1 MNRFFNSSK
10 IIGLLFVSAFVLSAC
25 EDEPGPAVCVIEVVD
40 DKGSPVEGATVYVNA
55 DNSSAIIDD
64 QNKVGDLRSEEVTGS
79 DGKTRHSFTEPG
91 KTKEF
96 ALEAVLE
103 VKVWKA
109 FMRGDT
115 IPDTLVGRGS
125 VHIYP
130 DKVTN
135 ETITVR

>member
-1 MNRFFNSSK
+1 MKRFFNSSK
-10 IIGLLFVSAFVLSAC
+10 IIALLFVAVFVVSAC

-40 DKGSPVEGATVYVNA
+40 DKGNPVEGATVYVNA
-55 DNSSAIIDD
+55 DNSSAVIDG
-64 QNKVGDLRSEEVTGS
+64 QNKVGDLSSEEVTGS
-79 DGKTRHSFTEPG
+79 DGKTRHTFTEPG
-91 KTKEF
+91 KNKEF

-103 VKVWKA
+103 VRVSKA
-109 FMRGDT
+109 IVCDT
-115 IPDTLVGRGS
+115 IKDTLVGRGS

>member
-10 IIGLLFVSAFVLSAC
+10 IIGLLFVSAFILSAC

-40 DKGSPVEGATVYVNA
+40 DAGNPVEGATVYVNA
-55 DNSSAIIDD
+55 DNSSAVIDN
-64 QNKVGDLRSEEVTGS
+64 QNKVGDLRSEQVTGS

-103 VKVWKA
+103 VRVSKA
-109 FMRGDT
+109 IVRDT
-115 IPDTLVGRGS
+115 IKDTLIGRGS